1 MYYTLYSIQ
10 YRYIGMNPYQYP
22 ELGTRPESL
31 QRQRDSLSDFEF
43 EKNPMAYEMNA
54 RMNNECSHTAVD
66 SNFCCRTNKTLN
78 Q

>member
-43 EKNPMAYEMNA
+43 EKNPMAYE
-54 RMNNECSHTAVD
+54 NE
-66 SNFCCRTNKTLN
+66 RTNE
-78 Q
+78 QRM